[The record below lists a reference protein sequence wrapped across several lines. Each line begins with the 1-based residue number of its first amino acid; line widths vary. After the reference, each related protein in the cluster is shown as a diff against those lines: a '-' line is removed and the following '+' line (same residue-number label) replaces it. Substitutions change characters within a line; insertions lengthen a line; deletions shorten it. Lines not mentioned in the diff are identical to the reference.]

1 MAFCTICGKQ
11 LADGE
16 VCTCQQNNAQSVP
29 QGNIPQGMPYTGE
42 RIPMEAASHTPSPVI

>member
-29 QGNIPQGMPYTGE
+29 N
-42 RIPMEAASHTPSPVI
+42 VIKLRKQKKY